1 MKAQIF
7 TSESKDNFRTLE
19 GVKLSYLS
27 SYTGNPTMLVPESV
41 VNAAVDMIREGSIL
55 ELKRDSDGNFS
66 LVVNGDRIRS
76 ISDWGE
82 KTEFDS

>member
-27 SYTGNPTMLVPESV
+27 YTGDPTILVPESV
-41 VNAAVDMIREGSIL
+41 VNDAVDMIREGSAL
-55 ELKRDSDGNFS
+55 ELKRGSDGKFS
-66 LVVNGDRIRS
+66 LVVNGERIRS

-82 KTEFDS
+82 ETEFDS

>member
-19 GVKLSYLS
+19 GVKLSYLG
-27 SYTGNPTMLVPESV
+27 YTGNPTMLVPESV
-41 VNAAVDMIREGSIL
+41 VNAAVDMIREGSVL
-55 ELKRDSDGNFS
+55 ELKRDSDGNFI
-66 LVVNGDRIRS
+66 LVVNGERIRS